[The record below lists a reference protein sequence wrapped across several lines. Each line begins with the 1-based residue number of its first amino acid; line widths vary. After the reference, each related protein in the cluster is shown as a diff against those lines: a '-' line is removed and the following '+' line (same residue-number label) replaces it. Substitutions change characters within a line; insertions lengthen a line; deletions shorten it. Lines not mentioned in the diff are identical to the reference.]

1 MQENNLQQNQPTQAI
16 LVPTSMTKRVVHAI
30 LDYICYIIFSFVFG
44 FMFGIIGLA
53 KVIEDANGIVL
64 GLILMFAYFI
74 LFETVWGKS
83 PAKFITRTKVVNEDG
98 SKPTASTIALR
109 TLCRLI
115 PFDFVSFFSSNP
127 RGWHDKLSKTI
138 VIND

>member
-1 MQENNLQQNQPTQAI
+1 
-16 LVPTSMTKRVVHAI
+16 
-30 LDYICYIIFSFVFG
+30 
-44 FMFGIIGLA
+44 MFGIIGLA